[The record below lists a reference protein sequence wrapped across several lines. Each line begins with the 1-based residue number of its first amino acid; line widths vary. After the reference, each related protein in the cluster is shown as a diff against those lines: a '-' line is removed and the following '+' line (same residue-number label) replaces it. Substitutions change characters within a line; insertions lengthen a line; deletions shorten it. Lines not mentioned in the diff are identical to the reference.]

1 MSLGAESDLFGRE
14 KDDSF
19 RGALG
24 NIYQSFGGAD
34 IYPTMEEKAARLL
47 YFTVKNHAFFDGNKR
62 IAAAVFL
69 YFLDRNNA
77 LFLNGNKRLADA
89 TLVALVIL
97 IAESRPDEME
107 TIISVILN
115 CMQP

>member
-1 MSLGAESDLFGRE
+1 M
-14 KDDSF
+14 
-19 RGALG
+19 G

-47 YFTVKNHAFFDGNKR
+47 YFIVKNHAFFD
-62 IAAAVFL
+62 
-69 YFLDRNNA
+69 
-77 LFLNGNKRLADA
+77 GNKRLADA

>member
-1 MSLGAESDLFGRE
+1 MH
-14 KDDSF
+14 
-19 RGALG
+19 
-24 NIYQSFGGAD
+24 
-34 IYPTMEEKAARLL
+34 
-47 YFTVKNHAFFDGNKR
+47 KNH

-69 YFLDRNNA
+69 YFHDRNNA
-77 LFLNGNKRLADA
+77 LFFNGTKRLVDA

>member
-1 MSLGAESDLFGRE
+1 
-14 KDDSF
+14 
-19 RGALG
+19 
-24 NIYQSFGGAD
+24 
-34 IYPTMEEKAARLL
+34 MEEKAARLL

-77 LFLNGNKRLADA
+77 LFINGCKRLADA

-115 CMQP
+115 CMQQEATA

>member
-1 MSLGAESDLFGRE
+1 MH
-14 KDDSF
+14 K
-19 RGALG
+19 
-24 NIYQSFGGAD
+24 
-34 IYPTMEEKAARLL
+34 
-47 YFTVKNHAFFDGNKR
+47 KR

-77 LFLNGNKRLADA
+77 LFLNGNKRLVDA

>member
-1 MSLGAESDLFGRE
+1 MH
-14 KDDSF
+14 K
-19 RGALG
+19 
-24 NIYQSFGGAD
+24 
-34 IYPTMEEKAARLL
+34 
-47 YFTVKNHAFFDGNKR
+47 KR

-97 IAESRPDEME
+97 VAESRPDEME

>member
-1 MSLGAESDLFGRE
+1 M
-14 KDDSF
+14 
-19 RGALG
+19 
-24 NIYQSFGGAD
+24 
-34 IYPTMEEKAARLL
+34 
-47 YFTVKNHAFFDGNKR
+47 
-62 IAAAVFL
+62 FL

-77 LFLNGNKRLADA
+77 LFFNGTKRLADA

-115 CMQP
+115 CLQP

>member
-1 MSLGAESDLFGRE
+1 MH
-14 KDDSF
+14 K
-19 RGALG
+19 
-24 NIYQSFGGAD
+24 
-34 IYPTMEEKAARLL
+34 
-47 YFTVKNHAFFDGNKR
+47 KR

-69 YFLDRNNA
+69 YFLDHNNA
-77 LFLNGNKRLADA
+77 LFFNGTKRLVDA

-115 CMQP
+115 SMQQEATL

>member
-1 MSLGAESDLFGRE
+1 M
-14 KDDSF
+14 
-19 RGALG
+19 
-24 NIYQSFGGAD
+24 
-34 IYPTMEEKAARLL
+34 
-47 YFTVKNHAFFDGNKR
+47 
-62 IAAAVFL
+62 FL

-77 LFLNGNKRLADA
+77 LFINGCKRLADA

>member
-1 MSLGAESDLFGRE
+1 MH
-14 KDDSF
+14 K
-19 RGALG
+19 
-24 NIYQSFGGAD
+24 
-34 IYPTMEEKAARLL
+34 
-47 YFTVKNHAFFDGNKR
+47 KR
-62 IAAAVFL
+62 IAGAVFL
-69 YFLDRNNA
+69 SFLDRTNA
-77 LFLNGNKRLADA
+77 LFLNGNKRLVDA

>member
-1 MSLGAESDLFGRE
+1 M
-14 KDDSF
+14 
-19 RGALG
+19 
-24 NIYQSFGGAD
+24 
-34 IYPTMEEKAARLL
+34 
-47 YFTVKNHAFFDGNKR
+47 
-62 IAAAVFL
+62 FL

-77 LFLNGNKRLADA
+77 LFFNGAKRLVDA

>member
-1 MSLGAESDLFGRE
+1 MH
-14 KDDSF
+14 K
-19 RGALG
+19 
-24 NIYQSFGGAD
+24 
-34 IYPTMEEKAARLL
+34 
-47 YFTVKNHAFFDGNKR
+47 KR

-69 YFLDRNNA
+69 YFLDRNYT
-77 LFLNGNKRLADA
+77 LFLNVTKRLVDA

>member
-1 MSLGAESDLFGRE
+1 M
-14 KDDSF
+14 
-19 RGALG
+19 
-24 NIYQSFGGAD
+24 D
-34 IYPTMEEKAARLL
+34 IYPAMEEKAARLL
-47 YFTVKNHAFFDGNKR
+47 YFAVKNHGFYDGNKR

-69 YFLDRNNA
+69 YFLDCNNA
-77 LFLNGNKRLADA
+77 LFIDGEKRLADA

-115 CMQP
+115 CMQS

>member
-1 MSLGAESDLFGRE
+1 MH
-14 KDDSF
+14 K
-19 RGALG
+19 
-24 NIYQSFGGAD
+24 
-34 IYPTMEEKAARLL
+34 
-47 YFTVKNHAFFDGNKR
+47 KR
-62 IAAAVFL
+62 IAGAVFL

>member
-1 MSLGAESDLFGRE
+1 MH
-14 KDDSF
+14 K
-19 RGALG
+19 
-24 NIYQSFGGAD
+24 
-34 IYPTMEEKAARLL
+34 
-47 YFTVKNHAFFDGNKR
+47 KR

-77 LFLNGNKRLADA
+77 LFINGCKRLADA
-89 TLVALVIL
+89 TLMARVIL

-115 CMQP
+115 CMQQEATL

>member
-1 MSLGAESDLFGRE
+1 MH
-14 KDDSF
+14 K
-19 RGALG
+19 
-24 NIYQSFGGAD
+24 
-34 IYPTMEEKAARLL
+34 
-47 YFTVKNHAFFDGNKR
+47 KR
-62 IAAAVFL
+62 IATAVFL
-69 YFLDRNNA
+69 YFLARNNA

>member
-1 MSLGAESDLFGRE
+1 M
-14 KDDSF
+14 
-19 RGALG
+19 
-24 NIYQSFGGAD
+24 
-34 IYPTMEEKAARLL
+34 
-47 YFTVKNHAFFDGNKR
+47 
-62 IAAAVFL
+62 FL

-77 LFLNGNKRLADA
+77 LFLNGTKRLADT